1 MKCFFLKILI
11 IGLLTGVGCRSIK
24 SGSNRNL
31 VFLSSE
37 KEHVLHRLELFNDQT
52 FVYKI
57 SEGLN
62 ETTSSGNW
70 TVANKKLYLNSFK
83 EYKSG
88 YSKISAVG
96 ENKLNN
102 EYFNLYVIDNEGIPL
117 EGALV
122 FYGNRQVT
130 VESNG
135 IVSLQKELDTVVKVS
150 FLGINYEASL
160 HAISSENVRM
170 EIVPL
175 DLKKMYFDN
184 QVWIVRGNTII
195 SPFNKKLFLQ

>member
-1 MKCFFLKILI
+1 MKILI

-24 SGSNRNL
+24 LGSNKDL
-31 VFLSSE
+31 VFLSSK

-52 FVYKI
+52 FSYRI

-62 ETTSSGNW
+62 ETTSAGNW
-70 TVANKKLYLNSFK
+70 KIAKKKLYLNSFK

-102 EYFNLYVIDNEGIPL
+102 EYFNLFVVDNEGIPL
-117 EGALV
+117 EEALV
-122 FYGNRQVT
+122 FYGNRQFT
-130 VESNG
+130 VKKNG
-135 IVSLQKELDTVVKVS
+135 IVLLRRGLDTLVKVS

-160 HAISSENVRM
+160 HDISSENVRM

-184 QVWIVRGNTII
+184 QVWIIRGNTII
-195 SPFNKKLFLQ
+195 SPFNKKLFQQ